1 MESVDKENYLQEIK
15 KIKIFRHLDD
25 EEIKKLLSVSDIV
38 LYEKGSKIVSE
49 GEISPYFYA
58 VIEGTVN
65 VCVKKPGGN
74 DTFICA
80 IGEGDVFGE
89 AGIFLKVKRTANIIS
104 ADGTIILQINRKDM
118 FTFICSNKNTGM
130 KILMLII
137 YSMLKKLRDANQ
149 ELAYERDVDIN
160 QDDIDSMI
168 DELVA
173 GG

>member
-1 MESVDKENYLQEIK
+1 MESVDKENYLPTIK
-15 KIKIFRHLDD
+15 KISIFRHLDD
-25 EEIKKLLSVSDIV
+25 EEIKRLLSVSDIA
-38 LYEKGSKIVSE
+38 LYEKDSKIVSE

-74 DTFICA
+74 DAFICA
-80 IGEGDVFGE
+80 IGEGEVFGE

-104 ADGTIILQINRKDM
+104 ADATIILQINRKDM

-149 ELAYERDVDIN
+149 ELAYERDVDLN
-160 QDDIDSMI
+160 QDDIDGMI
-168 DELVA
+168 DELIA